1 MHSAI
6 ILGIEL
12 ILGIDI
18 FGALETDASFLLFF
32 PSQYQADNA
41 RIALSAFRH
50 MVALEIEFEDEILG
64 GIQCLASLAEPVA
77 AVALCQLDNLGT
89 DMFQESFSLFSPRIS
104 NTLFSTWKNM
114 W

>member
-1 MHSAI
+1 MLLPLSAASSQHMHSAI

-41 RIALSAFRH
+41 
-50 MVALEIEFEDEILG
+50 
-64 GIQCLASLAEPVA
+64 
-77 AVALCQLDNLGT
+77 
-89 DMFQESFSLFSPRIS
+89 
-104 NTLFSTWKNM
+104 
-114 W
+114 